1 MATRLHPFDA
11 ACEHL
16 APLTADGRKWK
27 WIEVASKSKI
37 YELLNNH
44 VPSNLIDE
52 DDAEYPDACKQLAAS
67 EAWAQ
72 SFKVRNTATC
82 CCMDCCV
89 GVAWHCCMG
98 AMPCS
103 LPCSLHAVS

>member
-72 SFKVRNTATC
+72 SFKVRNTA
-82 CCMDCCV
+82 MS
-89 GVAWHCCMG
+89 VAWTVVWVFRV
-98 AMPCS
+98 
-103 LPCSLHAVS
+103 LHGTVAWAP